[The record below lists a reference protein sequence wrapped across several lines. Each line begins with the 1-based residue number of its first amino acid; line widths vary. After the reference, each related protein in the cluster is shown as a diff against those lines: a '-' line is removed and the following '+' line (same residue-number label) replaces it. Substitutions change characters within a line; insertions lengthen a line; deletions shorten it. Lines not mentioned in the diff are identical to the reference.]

1 MTDLAERLRRHLRDA
16 DLFPDSGRAL
26 LAVSGGPDS
35 VALLDLFAAVAP
47 AFDLELV
54 VAHVDH
60 GIAPESGEV
69 ARQVARLAE
78 HYGVPCRAVRL
89 ELGSDT
95 SETRARRARYRALRE
110 LQREADGRYLVTA
123 HHADDQTETVLYRLL
138 RGTGMAGL
146 AGIPARGARGLVRPL
161 LPFRRRELETWLDE
175 REVDAA
181 LRGAVHRD
189 PANLDERHDRSWVRH
204 RLLPLVRERF
214 GSVAEKRL
222 SDVARH
228 ASSERQAWA
237 AALRTLPELELRV
250 SGRVAEVARVPL
262 ARYDN
267 TLSEALLRA
276 LAREV
281 GCVLGPRRSARL
293 LAFVCSSASGRV
305 MQLGSSWVA
314 ELSFDRVRIA
324 PDTHGAAHDEGA
336 VTCGVEPE
344 GRLKWNG
351 WEVSWRQDT
360 TGTLRRSSF
369 VTWVTPGDNRVRSLA
384 SGDRIVPLGGVG
396 RRRVRRLL
404 MEARVPFRER
414 DGYPVLVRSDEVLW
428 VPGVCRSRNAV
439 PRAGEPAMRIEARVA
454 GDDDAG

>member
-1 MTDLAERLRRHLRDA
+1 MPDLAQRLRRHLRDTE
-16 DLFPDSGRAL
+16 LFPQGGRAL

-47 AFDLELV
+47 ALDLELV

-78 HYGVPCRAVRL
+78 HYGVPYRAVRL
-89 ELGSDT
+89 ELGRDA
-95 SETRARRARYRALRE
+95 SETLARRARYRALRE
-110 LQREADGRYLVTA
+110 LQREADCRYVVTA

-138 RGTGMAGL
+138 RGTGMAGR

-161 LPFRRRELETWLDE
+161 LPYRRRELEAWLEQRDI
-175 REVDAA
+175 DAS
-181 LRGAVHRD
+181 LGGVVHRD
-189 PANLDERHDRSWVRH
+189 PANADERHDRSWVRH

-214 GSVAEKRL
+214 GTVAERRL
-222 SDVARH
+222 AEVARH
-228 ASSERQAWA
+228 AGSERQAWA
-237 AALRTLPELELRV
+237 AALRALPQLEFRI

-324 PDTHGAAHDEGA
+324 PATRGVADDERVVA
-336 VTCGVEPE
+336 CGEEAE
-344 GRLKWNG
+344 GRLQWNG
-351 WEVSWRQDT
+351 WEVSWRQET
-360 TGTLRRSSF
+360 AGTLRRSSF
-369 VTWVTPGDNRVRSLA
+369 VTWVTPGDNRVRSVA
-384 SGDRIVPLGGVG
+384 SGERIVPLGGVG
-396 RRRVRRLL
+396 RRKVRRLL
-404 MEARVPFRER
+404 MEARVPCRER
-414 DGYPVLVRSDEVLW
+414 DRYPVLVRSEEVLW
-428 VPGVCRSRNAV
+428 IPGVCRSRNAV
-439 PRAGEPAMRIEARVA
+439 PRPGEPAVRIEARVA
-454 GDDDAG
+454 GDDHAD